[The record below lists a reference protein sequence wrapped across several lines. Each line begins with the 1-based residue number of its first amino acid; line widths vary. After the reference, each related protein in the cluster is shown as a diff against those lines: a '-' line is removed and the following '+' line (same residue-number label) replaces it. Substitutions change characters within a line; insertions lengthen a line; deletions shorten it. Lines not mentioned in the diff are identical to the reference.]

1 MIAAVFDCAVYIQAA
16 LSSRGPGFACLSLA
30 EEKQI
35 VLHCC
40 PYILDE
46 LKRTL
51 ERPSLRRK
59 YASLTDARV
68 EKFLERMAN
77 VITINADPAKK
88 HSLSRDPTDEP
99 YLDLTSATAA
109 SFLVS
114 RDKDLL
120 SLMGDESFRN
130 ANPGLSI
137 TDPAAFLALARATI
151 TKEQGH
157 E

>member
-1 MIAAVFDCAVYIQAA
+1 M
-16 LSSRGPGFACLSLA
+16 L
-30 EEKQI
+30 
-35 VLHCC
+35 
-40 PYILDE
+40 
-46 LKRTL
+46 
-51 ERPSLRRK
+51 
-59 YASLTDARV
+59 
-68 EKFLERMAN
+68 
-77 VITINADPAKK
+77 NADPAKK

-120 SLMGDESFRN
+120 SLMNDESFRN

-137 TDPAAFLALARATI
+137 IDPAAFLAHVRAVNT
-151 TKEQGH
+151 TEPGQ